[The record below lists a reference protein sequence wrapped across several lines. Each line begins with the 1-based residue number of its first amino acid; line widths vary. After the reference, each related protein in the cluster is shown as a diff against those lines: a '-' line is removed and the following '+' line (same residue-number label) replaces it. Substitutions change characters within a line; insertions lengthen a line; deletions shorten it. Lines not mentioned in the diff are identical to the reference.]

1 MRGDAREIAVTPVE
15 ESLEK
20 LEQLAQEL
28 ERRGDTAV
36 AQRIGREVAV
46 LRAEAAPPRL
56 MTTGEAAEALGIRS
70 INTIKRWAQDGKL
83 EGYRRGGRVL
93 VSARSVTELATSSL
107 IARQRDI
114 EREFDEALAPFDVGD
129 AELPELGMTSSGR
142 KPWDRDASD
151 RV

>member
-1 MRGDAREIAVTPVE
+1 VTPVL

-28 ERRGDTAV
+28 EERGETSVAKRIAQEVTA
-36 AQRIGREVAV
+36 
-46 LRAEAAPPRL
+46 LRAQTSLPKL

-93 VSARSVTELATSSL
+93 VSARSVAAMAESPLV
-107 IARQRDI
+107 AREHTFERDL
-114 EREFDEALAPFDVGD
+114 EDAYAPFGFDEAEVPDFGD
-129 AELPELGMTSSGR
+129 TWVGR
-142 KPWDRDASD
+142 KPWAARESARD
-151 RV
+151 